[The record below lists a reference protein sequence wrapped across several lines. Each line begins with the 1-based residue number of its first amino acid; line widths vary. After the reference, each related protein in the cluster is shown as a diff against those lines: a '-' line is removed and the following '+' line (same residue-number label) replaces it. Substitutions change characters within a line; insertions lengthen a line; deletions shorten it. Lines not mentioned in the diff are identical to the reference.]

1 MSVPISPTLL
11 FMTILE
17 LLVIPIA
24 ILVVGFVLFYFK
36 PRHRRLIGSAL
47 IVLGILDL
55 SIVLIRYP
63 FVMLGDT
70 LFITMLTILLGI
82 ISIFYSSKYH

>member
-17 LLVIPIA
+17 LLAIPIT
-24 ILVVGFVLFYFK
+24 ILVVGFILFYFK
-36 PRHRRLIGSAL
+36 PKSRRLIGIAL

-55 SIVLIRYP
+55 SIVLVRYP
-63 FVMLGDT
+63 FVLIGDT
-70 LFITMLTILLGI
+70 LFINMLTILLGI
-82 ISIFYSSKYH
+82 VSIFYSSKYH